1 VALRA
6 FDAHVGVAA
15 LVLAYATGYAASA
28 LPLPVGGAGGIDAS
42 LTLTLTLVGVPLTPA
57 LLGAVVYRG
66 MTFWLPV
73 APALVLLTGAPRL
86 ARDLDAVAARG
97 SVA

>member
-1 VALRA
+1 
-6 FDAHVGVAA
+6 
-15 LVLAYATGYAASA
+15 
-28 LPLPVGGAGGIDAS
+28 
-42 LTLTLTLVGVPLTPA
+42 
-57 LLGAVVYRG
+57 